1 MNTQKRL
8 NMNIGYYT
16 KTLRDDLRKGLLIT
30 LTLLFVCPGV
40 WGQGSEPVTW
50 TEVRTLEEL
59 QAALQTGGYIQ
70 FQSNISFNTE
80 ISVNHD
86 ATIDLNNYALIR
98 TKIGWADNAYY
109 SYTYGYIKIGTTS
122 PSEVSLSIV
131 DNSNAKQGKINGASD
146 DDIRYSTYNRAT
158 TLPLIENN
166 GHLTIENITITR
178 HLIDNAGYA
187 TIENKSGATLTFKSG
202 TITST
207 IRGIH
212 NHGTLNIEGGTI
224 SSCSNYGIYN
234 ETDATLNLKG
244 DPTITNNTNN
254 SGSNVYLASNTVIN
268 VNGTLSNTTPIG
280 ITMADLETYPEKIF
294 TTNLSGNGTIAN
306 FVSDKPSNIGVFDNS
321 SEAKLQTWWNWL
333 QVQMTINEANIEID
347 KNIQPYTSDAGG
359 LEVPSGKTVTLDLNG
374 TIDRKLTTATANG
387 YVIKNSGKLT
397 IKNNAGT
404 GVIKGGYAQDAGG
417 GIYNEGIL
425 ALQGGTIQN
434 NKANSGYGGGIYNS
448 GTGVL
453 TVTGGTI
460 SSNTALKGGGIYNA
474 GTLTFTDGTI
484 SNNNVT
490 SNTASFTSAIDGG
503 GIYNAGTMTISGGS
517 ITNNTVYTGKGAGIY
532 HDGTSFTLSGAPN
545 ISGNKKGTLN
555 SGSNT
560 NIYLTATRTITIDG
574 TLSYSTPISISM
586 ANRGVFTSGLNW
598 DGSTSAKFSSE
609 ESLVDVYSDA
619 GEAKLQTHWGHLQE
633 MMREGGPITLARNY
647 QPHSEDVGGLV
658 VPSGKTVILN
668 LNGRDINRNVGSTA
682 IPDGYVIKVENGGS
696 LTISGTGTI
705 RGGNNSGNGGCILNE
720 GTLELQSGNI
730 SSNSAVNGGGIY
742 NTGALTISGGNVQ
755 SNTASTGHG
764 GGIYHAGTSLTIS
777 NGNVQSN
784 TASAGNGGGIYNDEA
799 GLTVSDG
806 NISSNTA
813 NTGGGIYNNTGKS
826 MTINGGTIQNNITS
840 TDGYGGG
847 IYNYGTLTISGGS
860 ITGNGYSS
868 NTVYVAKGGG
878 IYNCGTLNISGGTI
892 QTNKATASG
901 GGIYQGG
908 TINMSGNP
916 TVTSNSVSNA
926 ANNVYLPSGVK
937 ININA
942 GLTTANVGITME
954 DTYGEFTS
962 GLTSHAG
969 DYQNFSADAS
979 TSVWRKETPST
990 QEAQLIS
997 YWAHVQEL
1005 IDLAGTTATTISLE
1019 NKTYEAQSTGT
1030 YTDTY
1035 LHIAST
1041 QNITLDLK
1049 GRTLNRNLSSLIPE
1063 GCVIFNE
1070 GTLTIKNTTGNGY
1083 IQGGNNDNTGN
1094 TKGGGICNTGTL
1106 TIESGVIR
1114 NNASVD
1120 GGGIYNTGIMTI
1132 SGGTITS
1139 NAATAH
1145 GGGIYH
1151 NNTTANSFNLQ
1162 GIPSIAN
1169 NTVNNAANNVYL
1181 ETDNIITI
1189 TGSLTNTSG
1198 TTTQKANIGI
1208 SYATSPYVFTSGL
1221 NGNGDASH
1229 FVADESTWGIGLK
1242 SDGEAIVG
1250 QTYNITRAATSTY
1263 VHIQGDYST
1272 SPIKAVPGEHIKVY
1286 VTVSGGLVP
1295 VSLTYSGG
1303 VTEPAPTYPKV
1314 GNGTTNTY
1322 TFTMPASDVTI
1333 TAVSRSGGYCGA
1345 GSTSADI
1352 EKMKYYINNGWLTFV
1367 TENDENCQMGTT
1379 RPWSNKSYTALSISN
1394 HVTNICAYAFSGSG
1408 LSTAVTIPA
1417 SVTTIGERA
1426 FYGSGIT
1433 SVDIPSTVTDIGTF
1447 AFGNCTHLTSI
1458 IVDGGNAYYSSS
1470 NDVLYKK
1477 EDSTPRQLICYPAGN
1492 TTPDTYQ
1499 LPSTITSIADGA
1511 FAYNTSLQTITVEA
1525 GNENFQAID
1534 GVLFMGATGAPTQ
1547 LVCYPAGNTA
1557 KTYTIP
1563 TTVTTISPYAFHSC
1577 STLTHIYLHHT
1588 ANVPAGGVSMFDNT
1602 TCNFMVASSLRATY
1616 LSAAYWSSYTQSR
1629 FYSMDVTGAT
1639 IELEPG
1645 EGGYYDYQGPHPN
1658 SNQPITPAVTVTYAG
1673 LTLTKDEDYTV
1684 AYTNNDAV
1692 GTATVTIT
1700 GAGIYDNTLTKSVN
1714 FTITRKVVFS
1724 PVSNQRYATYYPS
1737 ENLNSPNGTSEPHA
1751 YTITNVKWSN
1761 RTVQTSSE
1769 LSYLPENTPILF
1781 ECTAYTSYT
1790 TFHLTAYTGAT
1801 SSVTYDSEHFKGIE
1815 DTPKAL
1821 NELLTKN
1828 DASAIYMLNAN
1839 GFYRAASGTLP
1850 ARRCYIVRKSTDPAL
1865 PPSSAPSY
1873 LDVILGDVD
1882 QTTGI
1887 IKIDDLETNDAPS
1900 GNDIWYSLEG
1910 RRLQGK
1916 PTVKGIYIHNGRK
1929 VVVK

>member
-1 MNTQKRL
+1 MAQKRMIMHISYITEPL
-8 NMNIGYYT
+8 SAALR
-16 KTLRDDLRKGLLIT
+16 TLFAT
-30 LTLLFVCPGV
+30 LVLLFVCPGV
-40 WGQGSEPVTW
+40 WGQGTGTGTSEDPYLVS
-50 TEVRTLEEL
+50 TLAEL
-59 QAALQTGGYIQ
+59 QAALDAGGHIQ
-70 FQSNISFNTE
+70 FQSDIKFNAV
-80 ISVNHD
+80 ISVNKD
-86 ATIDLNNYALIR
+86 ATIDLNNHTLSR
-98 TKIGWADNAYY
+98 DHNGFDVWGSYY
-109 SYTYGYIKIGTTS
+109 YTTFYIKIGTETS
-122 PSEVSLSIV
+122 HDISLSIV
-131 DNSNAKQGKINGASD
+131 DNSQAKQGKIDGAYND
-146 DDIRYSTYNRAT
+146 KTNYSSSNHGT
-158 TLPLIENN
+158 TLPLIENY

-178 HLIDNAGYA
+178 HQIDNANYA
-187 TIENKSGATLTFKSG
+187 TIENKSEAILTFKSG

-207 IRGIH
+207 YHGIH

-224 SSCSNYGIYN
+224 SSCTGSYGIRN
-234 ETDATLNLKG
+234 ETGATLNLKG
-244 DPTITNNTNN
+244 DPTITNN

-268 VNGTLSNTTPIG
+268 VNGTLSNTTLIG
-280 ITMADLETYPEKIF
+280 ITMADLETTPEKTF
-294 TTNLSGNGTIAN
+294 TAHLSGNGTIAN
-306 FVSDKPSNIGVFDNS
+306 FVSDKPNNIGVFDDNG
-321 SEAKLQTWWNWL
+321 EAKLQTWWNWL
-333 QVQMTINEANIEID
+333 QVQMTINEANIKID
-347 KNIQPYTSDAGG
+347 KNIQPYTSDAGC
-359 LEVPSGKTVTLDLNG
+359 LEVPSSKKVTLDLNG
-374 TIDRKLTTATANG
+374 HTIDRKLTTATANG
-387 YVIKNSGKLT
+387 CVIKNSGDLT
-397 IKNNAGT
+397 IKNTAGT
-404 GVIKGGYAQDAGG
+404 GIIKGGYAQDAGG
-417 GIYNEGIL
+417 GIYNEGTL

-434 NKANSGYGGGIYNS
+434 NKANSGNGGGIYNTN
-448 GTGVL
+448 TGMLNVS
-453 TVTGGTI
+453 GGTI
-460 SSNTALKGGGIYNA
+460 TSNTALKGGGIYNA
-474 GTLTFTDGTI
+474 GTLTFSNGTI

-490 SNTASFTSAIDGG
+490 SNTESFTSAIDGG
-503 GIYNAGTMTISGGS
+503 GIYNAGTMTISGGA

-545 ISGNKKGTLN
+545 ISDNKKGTLN

-560 NIYLTATRTITIDG
+560 NIYLAATRTIIIG
-574 TLSYSTPISISM
+574 GALSYSTPISISM
-586 ANRGVFTSGLNW
+586 ESRGVFTSGLGW
-598 DGSTSAKFSSE
+598 DGSTPAKFSSE
-609 ESLVDVYSDA
+609 ESLVDVYSDG

-633 MMREGGPITLARNY
+633 MMSQNNTITLDRDY

-658 VPSGKTVILN
+658 VPSGKTVTLN
-668 LNGRDINRNVGSTA
+668 LNNRTINRYLSAA
-682 IPDGYVIKVENGGS
+682 ISDGYVIKVESGGS

-705 RGGNNSGNGGCILNE
+705 TGGKNSGNGGCILNE

-784 TASAGNGGGIYNDEA
+784 TASAGNGGGIYNDGA
-799 GLTVSDG
+799 GFTVSDG
-806 NISSNTA
+806 NISGNTA
-813 NTGGGIYNNTGKS
+813 NANGGGIYNNTGKS
-826 MTINGGTIQNNITS
+826 MTINGGAIQSNITS
-840 TDGYGGG
+840 AGGNGGG
-847 IYNYGTLTISGGS
+847 VYNYGTLDISSGS
-860 ITGNGYSS
+860 IAWNGYSS

-908 TINMSGNP
+908 TINMSGSPN
-916 TVTSNSVSNA
+916 VTYNTVSNA

-942 GLTTANVGITME
+942 DLTTANVGITME
-954 DTYGEFTS
+954 DIYGVFTS
-962 GLTSHAG
+962 GLASHAG

-1019 NKTYEAQSTGT
+1019 NKTYEAQSTVA

-1035 LHIAST
+1035 LHIASG

-1070 GTLTIKNTTGNGY
+1070 GTLTIKNTNGTGC

-1106 TIESGVIR
+1106 TIESGIIR

-1132 SGGTITS
+1132 SGGTIQNNT
-1139 NAATAH
+1139 ATVH

-1151 NNTTANSFNLQ
+1151 NNTTAGSFNVQ
-1162 GIPSIAN
+1162 GTPSITN
-1169 NTVNNAANNVYL
+1169 NTVSSAANNVYL

-1221 NGNGDASH
+1221 NNNGDASH
-1229 FVADESTWGIGLK
+1229 FFADENTWGIGLK
-1242 SDGEAIVG
+1242 SDGEAIIG

-1295 VSLTYSGG
+1295 VSLAYSGG

-1352 EKMKYYINNGWLTFV
+1352 EKMKYYNDNGTLTFI
-1367 TENDENCQMGTT
+1367 TEDDADRQMGTSILWT
-1379 RPWSNKSYTALSISN
+1379 GLNYTALSISN

-1417 SVTTIGERA
+1417 SVTTIGEKA

-1433 SVDIPSTVTDIGTF
+1433 SIQIPSTVTDIGTF
-1447 AFGNCTHLTSI
+1447 AFGNCTSLSSI
-1458 IVDGGNAYYSSS
+1458 NVDVGNANYSSS
-1470 NDVLYKK
+1470 NGVLYKK
-1477 EDSTPRQLICYPAGN
+1477 ESTPTQLICYPAGK
-1492 TTPDTYQ
+1492 TTPDTYE
-1499 LPSTITSIADGA
+1499 LPSSITSIADGA
-1511 FAYNTSLQTITVEA
+1511 FAYNTTLKTITVQT
-1525 GNENFQAID
+1525 GNGDFQAID
-1534 GVLFMGATGAPTQ
+1534 GVLFMGATGDPTQ

-1577 STLTHIYLHHT
+1577 STLTHVYLHHT
-1588 ANVPAGGVSMFDNT
+1588 ASVPTGGTSMFDNT
-1602 TCNFMVASSLRATY
+1602 TCKFMVASSLRATY
-1616 LSAAYWSSYTQSR
+1616 LSTAYWSSYTQSR
-1629 FYSMDVTGAT
+1629 FCSMDVTGAT
-1639 IELEPG
+1639 VTLTPDPT
-1645 EGGYYDYQGPHPN
+1645 GYYDYQGPRPN
-1658 SNQPITPAVTVTYAG
+1658 SGHPITPAVTVTYAG
-1673 LTLTKDEDYTV
+1673 LTLGKDVDYTV
-1684 AYTNNDAV
+1684 VYTNNDAV

-1714 FTITRKVVFS
+1714 FTITRKVVLTPIGNHF
-1724 PVSNQRYATYYPS
+1724 YATYYPS
-1737 ENLNSPNGTSEPHA
+1737 ENLNSPNGTSEPDA
-1751 YTITNVKWSN
+1751 YTITSVDWSN
-1761 RTVQTSSE
+1761 RIVNASSK
-1769 LSYLPENTPILF
+1769 LSYLPANTPILF
-1781 ECTAYTSYT
+1781 HCTNPNSYN

-1821 NELLTKN
+1821 NELLTG
-1828 DASAIYMLNAN
+1828 ASAIYMLNAN

-1850 ARRCYIVRKSTDPAL
+1850 ARRCYIVRKLTDPAL

-1887 IKIDDLETNDAPS
+1887 IKIDDLETNNAPS

-1910 RRLQGK
+1910 HRLQGK

>member
-8 NMNIGYYT
+8 NMNIGNYT
-16 KTLRDDLRKGLLIT
+16 KTLCDDLRKSLLIT

-50 TEVRTLEEL
+50 TEVRTLAEL
-59 QAALQTGGYIQ
+59 QAALDAGGHIQ
-70 FQSNISFNTE
+70 FQSDIKFNAV
-80 ISVNHD
+80 ISVNKD
-86 ATIDLNNYALIR
+86 ATIDLNNHTLSR
-98 TKIGWADNAYY
+98 DHNGFEMWGYY
-109 SYTYGYIKIGTTS
+109 YYTTFYIKIGTETS
-122 PSEVSLSIV
+122 HDISLSIV
-131 DNSNAKQGKINGASD
+131 DNSQAKQGKIDGAYND
-146 DDIRYSTYNRAT
+146 KTYYSSSNHDT
-158 TLPLIENN
+158 TLPLIENY

-178 HLIDNAGYA
+178 HQIDNANYA

-224 SSCSNYGIYN
+224 SSCSNYGVYN
-234 ETDATLNLKG
+234 ETSATLNLKG
-244 DPTITNNTNN
+244 NPTITSNT
-254 SGSNVYLASNTVIN
+254 GSNVYLASNTVIN

-280 ITMADLETYPEKIF
+280 ITMADLETTPEKTF

-306 FVSDKPSNIGVFDNS
+306 FVSDKPSNIGVFDDGGN
-321 SEAKLQTWWNWL
+321 AKLQTWWKWL
-333 QVQMTINEANIEID
+333 QVQMTINEANIEIGRD
-347 KNIQPYTSDAGG
+347 IQPYTSDAGC
-359 LEVPSGKTVTLDLNG
+359 LEVPSGKTVKLDLKG
-374 TIDRKLTTATANG
+374 YTIDRKLTTATANG

-397 IKNNAGT
+397 IKNTAGT
-404 GVIKGGYAQDAGG
+404 GIIKGGNAQNAGG
-417 GIYNEGIL
+417 GIYNGGTL

-434 NKANSGYGGGIYNS
+434 NKANSGYGGGIYNI
-448 GTGVL
+448 GTL
-453 TVTGGTI
+453 NISGGTI

-560 NIYLTATRTITIDG
+560 NIYLAGTRTITIDG

-586 ANRGVFTSGLNW
+586 ANRGVFTSGLGW
-598 DGSTSAKFSSE
+598 DGSTPAKFSSE
-609 ESLVDVYSDA
+609 ESLVDVYSA
-619 GEAKLQTHWGHLQE
+619 GGEAKLQTHWGHLQE
-633 MMREGGPITLARNY
+633 LMSQDNPITLDRNY

-682 IPDGYVIKVENGGS
+682 IPDGYVIKVESGGS

-742 NTGALTISGGNVQ
+742 NTSALTISGGNVQ

-764 GGIYHAGTSLTIS
+764 GGIYNTGALTIS
-777 NGNVQSN
+777 GGNVQSN
-784 TASAGNGGGIYNDEA
+784 TASAGNGGGIYNDGA
-799 GLTVSDG
+799 DLTVSGG

-908 TINMSGNP
+908 TINMSGSPN
-916 TVTSNSVSNA
+916 VTNNTVSNA

-954 DTYGEFTS
+954 DTYGVFTS

-969 DYQNFSADAS
+969 DYQDFSADAS
-979 TSVWRKETPST
+979 GYVWLKQTT
-990 QEAQLIS
+990 TGIEAQLIS

-1005 IDLAGTTATTISLE
+1005 IDQAGTTETTISLE
-1019 NKTYEAQSTGT
+1019 NKTYEAQSTVA

-1035 LHIAST
+1035 LHIASG

-1132 SGGTITS
+1132 SGGTIQNNT
-1139 NAATAH
+1139 ATAH

-1151 NNTTANSFNLQ
+1151 NNTTAGSFNVQ
-1162 GIPSIAN
+1162 GTPSITN
-1169 NTVNNAANNVYL
+1169 NIVSSAANNVYL
-1181 ETDNIITI
+1181 ETSNIITI

-1221 NGNGDASH
+1221 NTKGDASH

-1295 VSLTYSGG
+1295 VSLAYSGG

-1322 TFTMPASDVTI
+1322 TFTMPESNVTI

-1352 EKMKYYINNGWLTFV
+1352 EKMKYYNDNGTLTFI
-1367 TENDENCQMGTT
+1367 TENNDDCEMGTSI
-1379 RPWSNKSYTALSISN
+1379 PWTGLNYTALSISN

-1433 SVDIPSTVTDIGTF
+1433 SIQIPSTVTDIGTF

-1458 IVDGGNAYYSSS
+1458 NVDGGNANYSSS
-1470 NDVLYKK
+1470 NGVLYNKVT
-1477 EDSTPRQLICYPAGN
+1477 STPTQLICYPAGK
-1492 TTPDTYQ
+1492 TTPDTYE
-1499 LPSTITSIADGA
+1499 LPSSITSVAYGA
-1511 FAYNTSLQTITVEA
+1511 FAYNTSLKTITVET
-1525 GNENFQAID
+1525 GNNNFQAID
-1534 GVLFMGATGAPTQ
+1534 GVLFMGSTGDPTQ

-1557 KTYTIP
+1557 TTYTIP

-1577 STLTHIYLHHT
+1577 SYLTHVYLHHT
-1588 ANVPAGGVSMFDNT
+1588 ADVPAGGDSMFDGTN
-1602 TCNFMVASSLRATY
+1602 CNFMVASSLRAKY
-1616 LSAAYWSSYTQSR
+1616 LSANHWEYYSANR

-1639 IELEPG
+1639 ITLASG
-1645 EGGYYDYQGPHPN
+1645 DGGYYDYQGPTPN
-1658 SNQPITPAVTVTYAG
+1658 SGHPITPEVTVTYAG
-1673 LTLTKDEDYTV
+1673 LTLTKDVDYTV

-1700 GAGIYDNTLTKSVN
+1700 GAGIYDNTTKSHD
-1714 FTITRKVVFS
+1714 FTITRKVVLT

-1751 YTITNVKWSN
+1751 YTITNVNWSN

-1769 LSYLPENTPILF
+1769 LSYLPKNTPILF

-1790 TFHLTAYTGAT
+1790 TFHLTAYTGET

-1815 DTPKAL
+1815 DMPKAL
-1821 NELLTKN
+1821 NELLTEN
-1828 DASAIYMLNAN
+1828 SASSIYILNAN

-1887 IKIDDLETNDAPS
+1887 IKIDDLETNNAPS

-1910 RRLQGK
+1910 HRLQGK

>member
-1 MNTQKRL
+1 MHVG
-8 NMNIGYYT
+8 IYT
-16 KTLRDDLRKGLLIT
+16 KTLCDDLRKGLLIT

-40 WGQGSEPVTW
+40 WGQVTLTGLGTSESPYQVS
-50 TEVRTLEEL
+50 TLAEL
-59 QAALQTGGYIQ
+59 QAALEAGGHIQ
-70 FQSNISFNTE
+70 FQSDMTFNAV
-80 ISVNHD
+80 ISVNKD
-86 ATIDLNNYALIR
+86 ATIDLNNHTLSRYHCGAVSGSS
-98 TKIGWADNAYY
+98 TEYY
-109 SYTYGYIKIGTTS
+109 TEYYIQIGTIS
-122 PSEVSLSIV
+122 SSEVSVSIV
-131 DNSNAKQGKINGASD
+131 DNSQAKQGKINGAYND
-146 DDIRYSTYNRAT
+146 KIYYSSADFKT
-158 TLPLIENN
+158 TLPLIENY
-166 GHLTIENITITR
+166 GHLTIEDITITR
-178 HLIDNAGYA
+178 HHINNANYA
-187 TIENKSGATLTFKSG
+187 TIENRSGATLTFKSG

-207 IRGIH
+207 YHGIH

-224 SSCSNYGIYN
+224 SSCGGYYGIRN
-234 ETDATLNLKG
+234 ETGATLYLKG
-244 DPTITNNTNN
+244 NPTITNN

-268 VNGTLSNTTPIG
+268 INGTLSNTTPIG

-294 TTNLSGNGTIAN
+294 TTNLSENGAIAN
-306 FVSDKPSNIGVFDNS
+306 FVSDKPGSIGVFDDS
-321 SEAKLQTWWNWL
+321 GKAKLQTWWNWL
-333 QVQMTINEANIEID
+333 QVQMTINEANIEIGR
-347 KNIQPYTSDAGG
+347 NIQPYTSDAGC

-374 TIDRKLTTATANG
+374 HTIDRKLTTATANG
-387 YVIKNSGKLT
+387 YVVKNSGNLT
-397 IKNNAGT
+397 IKNTAGT
-404 GVIKGGYAQDAGG
+404 GIIKGGNAQDAGG
-417 GIYNEGIL
+417 GIYNEGTL

-434 NKANSGYGGGIYNS
+434 NKANSGNGGGIYNT

-453 TVTGGTI
+453 TISSGTI
-460 SSNTALKGGGIYNA
+460 TSNTALKGGGIYNA
-474 GTLTFTDGTI
+474 GTLTFSNGTI

-490 SNTASFTSAIDGG
+490 SNVESFTSAIDGG
-503 GIYNAGTMTISGGS
+503 GIYNAGTMTISGGA

-532 HDGTSFTLSGAPN
+532 NAGTSFTLSGAPN
-545 ISGNKKGTLN
+545 ISGNQKGTLN

-560 NIYLTATRTITIDG
+560 NIYLAATRTITIDG

-586 ANRGVFTSGLNW
+586 ESRGVFTSGLGW

-609 ESLVDVYSDA
+609 ENLVDVYSN
-619 GEAKLQTHWGHLQE
+619 GTEAKLQTHWGHLQE
-633 MMREGGPITLARNY
+633 LMSQNNTITLDRNY
-647 QPHSEDVGGLV
+647 QPHSDDVGGLV
-658 VPSGKTVILN
+658 VPDGKTVTLN
-668 LNGRDINRNVGSTA
+668 LNNRTINRNVSSA
-682 IPDGYVIKVENGGS
+682 ISDGYVIKVESGGN
-696 LTISGTGTI
+696 LTIKNTSGTGTI
-705 RGGNNSGNGGCILNE
+705 TGGKNSGNGGCILNE

-784 TASAGNGGGIYNDEA
+784 TASAGNGGGIYNDGA
-799 GLTVSDG
+799 DLTVSGG

-892 QTNKATASG
+892 QTNRATASG

-916 TVTSNSVSNA
+916 TVTNNTVSNA

-954 DTYGEFTS
+954 DIYGVFTS

-969 DYQNFSADAS
+969 NYEDFSADAS
-979 TSVWRKETPST
+979 GYVWLKQTT
-990 QEAQLIS
+990 TGIEAQLIS

-1005 IDLAGTTATTISLE
+1005 IDHAGTTATTISLE
-1019 NKTYEAQSTGT
+1019 NKTYEAQSTVA

-1035 LHIAST
+1035 LHIASG

-1070 GTLTIKNTTGNGY
+1070 GTLTIKNTTGTGY
-1083 IQGGNNDNTGN
+1083 IQGGNNDNTGT

-1132 SGGTITS
+1132 SGGTIQNNT
-1139 NAATAH
+1139 ATVH

-1151 NNTTANSFNLQ
+1151 NNTTAGSFNVQ
-1162 GIPSIAN
+1162 GTPSITN
-1169 NTVNNAANNVYL
+1169 NIVSSAANNVYL
-1181 ETDNIITI
+1181 ETSNIITI

-1221 NGNGDASH
+1221 NTKGDASH

-1295 VSLTYSGG
+1295 VSLAYSGG

-1322 TFTMPASDVTI
+1322 TFTMPESNVTI

-1352 EKMKYYINNGWLTFV
+1352 EKMKYYNDNGTLTFI
-1367 TENDENCQMGTT
+1367 TENNDDCEMGTSI
-1379 RPWSNKSYTALSISN
+1379 PWTGLNYTALSISN

-1433 SVDIPSTVTDIGTF
+1433 SIQIPSTVTDIGTF

-1458 IVDGGNAYYSSS
+1458 NVDGGNANYSSS
-1470 NDVLYKK
+1470 NGVLYNKVT
-1477 EDSTPRQLICYPAGN
+1477 STPTQLICYPAGK
-1492 TTPDTYQ
+1492 TTPDTYE
-1499 LPSTITSIADGA
+1499 LPSSITSVANGA
-1511 FAYNTSLQTITVEA
+1511 FAYNTYLQTITVEA

-1534 GVLFMGATGAPTQ
+1534 GVLFMGSTGDPTQ

-1577 STLTHIYLHHT
+1577 STLTHVYLHHT
-1588 ANVPAGGVSMFDNT
+1588 ASVPAGGDSMFDNT
-1602 TCNFMVASSLRATY
+1602 TCKFMVASSLRATY
-1616 LSAAYWSSYTQSR
+1616 LLANHWEYYSANR

-1639 IELEPG
+1639 VTLTPDPA
-1645 EGGYYDYQGPHPN
+1645 GYYDYQGPTPN
-1658 SNQPITPAVTVTYAG
+1658 SGHPITPAVTVTYAG
-1673 LTLTKDEDYTV
+1673 LTLEKDVDYTV
-1684 AYTNNDAV
+1684 AYSNNDAV

-1700 GAGIYDNTLTKSVN
+1700 GKGIYDNTLTKSVN
-1714 FTITRKVVFS
+1714 FTITRKVLFS

-1737 ENLNSPNGTSEPHA
+1737 ENLNSPNGASEPHA
-1751 YTITNVKWSN
+1751 YTITNVNWSN
-1761 RTVQTSSE
+1761 RTVQTSSK
-1769 LSYLPENTPILF
+1769 LSYLPKNTPILF

-1790 TFHLTAYTGAT
+1790 TFHLTAYTGET

-1821 NELLTKN
+1821 NELLTEN
-1828 DASAIYMLNAN
+1828 GASAIYMLNAN

-1873 LDVILGDVD
+1873 LDIVIGDD
-1882 QTTGI
+1882 NQTTGI
-1887 IKIDDLETNDAPS
+1887 IKIDDIETNDAPS
-1900 GNDIWYSLEG
+1900 GNDIWYSLDG
-1910 RRLQGK
+1910 HRLQGK

>member
-8 NMNIGYYT
+8 NMNIGNYT
-16 KTLRDDLRKGLLIT
+16 KTLCDDLRKSLLIT

-50 TEVRTLEEL
+50 TEVRTLAEL
-59 QAALQTGGYIQ
+59 QAALDAGGHIQ
-70 FQSNISFNTE
+70 FQSDIKFNAV
-80 ISVNHD
+80 ISVNKD
-86 ATIDLNNYALIR
+86 ATIDLNNHTLSR
-98 TKIGWADNAYY
+98 DHNGFEMWGYY
-109 SYTYGYIKIGTTS
+109 YYTTFYIKIGTETS
-122 PSEVSLSIV
+122 HDISLSIV
-131 DNSNAKQGKINGASD
+131 DNSQAKQGKIDGAYND
-146 DDIRYSTYNRAT
+146 KTYYSSSNHDT
-158 TLPLIENN
+158 TLPLIENY

-178 HLIDNAGYA
+178 HQIDNANYA

-224 SSCSNYGIYN
+224 SSCSNYGVYN
-234 ETDATLNLKG
+234 ETSATLNLKG
-244 DPTITNNTNN
+244 NPTITSNT
-254 SGSNVYLASNTVIN
+254 GSNVYLASNTVIN

-280 ITMADLETYPEKIF
+280 ITMADLETTPEKTF

-306 FVSDKPSNIGVFDNS
+306 FVSDKPSNIGVFDDGGN
-321 SEAKLQTWWNWL
+321 AKLQTWWKWL
-333 QVQMTINEANIEID
+333 QVQMTINEANIEIGRD
-347 KNIQPYTSDAGG
+347 IQPYTSDAGC
-359 LEVPSGKTVTLDLNG
+359 LEVPSGKTVKLDLKG
-374 TIDRKLTTATANG
+374 YTIDRKLTTATANG

-397 IKNNAGT
+397 IKNTAGT
-404 GVIKGGYAQDAGG
+404 GIIKGGNAQNAGG
-417 GIYNEGIL
+417 GIYNGGTL

-434 NKANSGYGGGIYNS
+434 NKANSGYGGGIYNI
-448 GTGVL
+448 GTL
-453 TVTGGTI
+453 NISGGTI

-560 NIYLTATRTITIDG
+560 NIYLAGTRTITIDG

-586 ANRGVFTSGLNW
+586 ANRGVFTSGLGW
-598 DGSTSAKFSSE
+598 DGSTPAKFSSE
-609 ESLVDVYSDA
+609 ESLVDVYSA
-619 GEAKLQTHWGHLQE
+619 GGEAKLQTHWGHLQE
-633 MMREGGPITLARNY
+633 LMSQDNPITLDRNY

-682 IPDGYVIKVENGGS
+682 IPDGYVIKVESGGS

-742 NTGALTISGGNVQ
+742 NTSALTISG
-755 SNTASTGHG
+755 
-764 GGIYHAGTSLTIS
+764 
-777 NGNVQSN
+777 GNVQSN
-784 TASAGNGGGIYNDEA
+784 TASAGNGGGIYNDGA
-799 GLTVSDG
+799 DLTVSGG

-908 TINMSGNP
+908 TINMSGSPN
-916 TVTSNSVSNA
+916 VTNNTVSNA

-954 DTYGEFTS
+954 DTYGVFTS

-969 DYQNFSADAS
+969 DYQDFSADAS
-979 TSVWRKETPST
+979 GYVWLKQTT
-990 QEAQLIS
+990 TGIEAQLIS

-1005 IDLAGTTATTISLE
+1005 IDQAGTTETTISLE
-1019 NKTYEAQSTGT
+1019 NKTYEAQSTVA

-1035 LHIAST
+1035 LHIASG

-1132 SGGTITS
+1132 SGGTIQNNT
-1139 NAATAH
+1139 ATAH

-1151 NNTTANSFNLQ
+1151 NNTTAGSFNVQ
-1162 GIPSIAN
+1162 GTPSITN
-1169 NTVNNAANNVYL
+1169 NIVSSAANNVYL
-1181 ETDNIITI
+1181 ETSNIITI

-1221 NGNGDASH
+1221 NTKGDASH

-1295 VSLTYSGG
+1295 VSLAYSGG

-1322 TFTMPASDVTI
+1322 TFTMPESNVTI

-1352 EKMKYYINNGWLTFV
+1352 EKMKYYNDNGTLTFI
-1367 TENDENCQMGTT
+1367 TENNDDCEMGTSI
-1379 RPWSNKSYTALSISN
+1379 PWTGLNYTALSISN

-1433 SVDIPSTVTDIGTF
+1433 SIQIPSTVTDIGTF

-1458 IVDGGNAYYSSS
+1458 NVDGGNANYSSS
-1470 NDVLYKK
+1470 NGVLYNKVT
-1477 EDSTPRQLICYPAGN
+1477 STPTQLICYPAGK
-1492 TTPDTYQ
+1492 TTPDTYE
-1499 LPSTITSIADGA
+1499 LPSSITSVAYGA
-1511 FAYNTSLQTITVEA
+1511 FAYNTSLKTITVET
-1525 GNENFQAID
+1525 GNNNFQAID
-1534 GVLFMGATGAPTQ
+1534 GVLFMGSTGDPTQ

-1557 KTYTIP
+1557 TTYTIP

-1577 STLTHIYLHHT
+1577 SYLTHVYLHHT
-1588 ANVPAGGVSMFDNT
+1588 ADVPAGGDSMFDGTN
-1602 TCNFMVASSLRATY
+1602 CNFMVASSLRAKY
-1616 LSAAYWSSYTQSR
+1616 LSANHWEYYSANR

-1639 IELEPG
+1639 ITLASG
-1645 EGGYYDYQGPHPN
+1645 DGGYYDYQGPTPN
-1658 SNQPITPAVTVTYAG
+1658 SGHPITPEVTVTYAG
-1673 LTLTKDEDYTV
+1673 LTLTKDVDYTV

-1700 GAGIYDNTLTKSVN
+1700 GAGIYDNTTKSHD
-1714 FTITRKVVFS
+1714 FTITRKVVLT

-1751 YTITNVKWSN
+1751 YTITNVNWSN

-1769 LSYLPENTPILF
+1769 LSYLPKNTPILF

-1790 TFHLTAYTGAT
+1790 TFHLTAYTGET

-1815 DTPKAL
+1815 DMPKAL
-1821 NELLTKN
+1821 NELLTEN
-1828 DASAIYMLNAN
+1828 SASSIYILNAN

-1887 IKIDDLETNDAPS
+1887 IKIDDLETNNAPS

-1910 RRLQGK
+1910 HRLQGK

>member
-1 MNTQKRL
+1 MHVG
-8 NMNIGYYT
+8 IYT
-16 KTLRDDLRKGLLIT
+16 KTLCDDLRKGLLIT
-30 LTLLFVCPGV
+30 FTLLFVCPGV
-40 WGQGSEPVTW
+40 WGQVTLTGLGTSESPYQVS
-50 TEVRTLEEL
+50 TLAEL
-59 QAALQTGGYIQ
+59 QAALEAGGHIQ
-70 FQSNISFNTE
+70 FQHDISFSAV
-80 ISVNHD
+80 ISVNKD
-86 ATIDLNNYALIR
+86 ATIDLNNHTLSRYHNGFEIW
-98 TKIGWADNAYY
+98 GYY
-109 SYTYGYIKIGTTS
+109 YYTTFYIKIGTETS
-122 PSEVSLSIV
+122 HDISLSIV
-131 DNSNAKQGKINGASD
+131 DNSQAKQGKIDGAYND
-146 DDIRYSTYNRAT
+146 KTYYSSSNHDT
-158 TLPLIENN
+158 TLPLIENY
-166 GHLTIENITITR
+166 GHLTIKDITITR
-178 HLIDNAGYA
+178 HQINDENYA
-187 TIENKSGATLTFKSG
+187 TIENRSGATLTFKSG

-207 IRGIH
+207 YHGIH

-224 SSCSNYGIYN
+224 SSCTGSYGIRN
-234 ETDATLNLKG
+234 ETGATLNLKG
-244 DPTITNNTNN
+244 DPTITNN

-268 VNGTLSNTTPIG
+268 VNGTLSNTTLIG
-280 ITMADLETYPEKIF
+280 ITMADLETTPEKIF
-294 TTNLSGNGTIAN
+294 TTNLSGNGAIAN
-306 FVSDKPSNIGVFDNS
+306 FVSDKPSNIGVFDDGGN
-321 SEAKLQTWWNWL
+321 AKLQTWWKWL
-333 QVQMTINEANIEID
+333 QVQMAIDAANIEID
-347 KNIQPYTSDAGG
+347 KTIQPYKSDAGC
-359 LEVPSGKTVTLDLNG
+359 LEVPSGKTVILDLNG
-374 TIDRKLTTATANG
+374 HTIDRKLTTATANG
-387 YVIKNSGKLT
+387 YVIKNSGTLT
-397 IKNNAGT
+397 IKNTAGT
-404 GVIKGGYAQDAGG
+404 GIIKGGYAQDAGG
-417 GIYNEGIL
+417 GIYNEGTL

-448 GTGVL
+448 GTGEL
-453 TVTGGTI
+453 NITGGTI
-460 SSNTALKGGGIYNA
+460 TSNTALKGGGIYNA
-474 GTLTFTDGTI
+474 GTLTFSNGTI

-490 SNTASFTSAIDGG
+490 SNTESFISAIDGG

-560 NIYLTATRTITIDG
+560 NIYLAATRIITIG

-586 ANRGVFTSGLNW
+586 ESRGVFTSGLGW
-598 DGSTSAKFSSE
+598 DGSTPAKFSTE
-609 ESLVDVYSDA
+609 ESLVDVYSN
-619 GEAKLQTHWGHLQE
+619 GTEAKLQTHWGHLQE
-633 MMREGGPITLARNY
+633 LMSQDNAITLERDY
-647 QPHSEDVGGLV
+647 RPHSEDVGGLV
-658 VPSGKTVILN
+658 VPDGKTVTLN
-668 LNGRDINRNVGSTA
+668 LNNRTINRNVGNTA
-682 IPDGYVIKVENGGS
+682 TPNGYVIKVESGGK
-696 LTISGTGTI
+696 LTISGSGTVT
-705 RGGNNSGNGGCILNE
+705 GGNNSGNGGCILNE

-777 NGNVQSN
+777 NGNIQNN
-784 TASAGNGGGIYNDEA
+784 TSTSGNGGGIYND
-799 GLTVSDG
+799 GTDLTVSG
-806 NISSNTA
+806 GTILSNAGAA
-813 NTGGGIYNNTGKS
+813 NGGGIYNNTGKS
-826 MTINGGTIQNNITS
+826 MAISGGTIQNNTS
-840 TDGYGGG
+840 AGGNGGG
-847 IYNYGTLTISGGS
+847 VYNYGTLTISGGS

-892 QTNKATASG
+892 QTNRATASG

-908 TINMSGNP
+908 TINMSGSP
-916 TVTSNSVSNA
+916 TVTNNTVSNA

-942 GLTTANVGITME
+942 DLTTANVGITME
-954 DTYGEFTS
+954 NIYGVFTS
-962 GLTSHAG
+962 GLTSYEG
-969 DYQNFSADAS
+969 NYTNFSADAS
-979 TSVWRKETPST
+979 GYVWLKQTT
-990 QEAQLIS
+990 TGTEAQLIS

-1005 IDLAGTTATTISLE
+1005 IDHAGTTATTISLE
-1019 NKTYEAQSTGT
+1019 NKTYEAQSTVA

-1035 LHIAST
+1035 LHIASG

-1070 GTLTIKNTTGNGY
+1070 GTLTIKNTTGTGY
-1083 IQGGNNDNTGN
+1083 IQGGNNDNIGT

-1106 TIESGVIR
+1106 TIESGIIR

-1132 SGGTITS
+1132 SGGTIQNNT
-1139 NAATAH
+1139 ATAH

-1151 NNTTANSFNLQ
+1151 NNTTAGSFNVQ
-1162 GIPSIAN
+1162 GTPSITN
-1169 NTVNNAANNVYL
+1169 NTVSNAANNVYL
-1181 ETDNIITI
+1181 ETSNIITI

-1221 NGNGDASH
+1221 NGKGDASH

-1272 SPIKAVPGEHIKVY
+1272 SPIKAVPGEHVKVY

-1352 EKMKYYINNGWLTFV
+1352 EKMKYYNDNGTLTFI
-1367 TENDENCQMGTT
+1367 TEDDADWQMGTSILWT
-1379 RPWSNKSYTALSISN
+1379 GLNYTALSISN

-1408 LSTAVTIPA
+1408 LSTAVTIPT

-1426 FYGSGIT
+1426 FYGCGIT
-1433 SVDIPSTVTDIGTF
+1433 SVEIPSSVTDIGTF

-1458 IVDGGNAYYSSS
+1458 NVDGGNANYSSS
-1470 NDVLYKK
+1470 NGVLYNKVT
-1477 EDSTPRQLICYPAGN
+1477 STPTQLICYPAGK
-1492 TTPDTYQ
+1492 TTPDTYE
-1499 LPSTITSIADGA
+1499 LPSSITSVANGA
-1511 FAYNTSLQTITVEA
+1511 FAYNTYLQTITVEA

-1534 GVLFMGATGAPTQ
+1534 GVLFMGSTGDPTQ

-1557 KTYTIP
+1557 TTYTIP
-1563 TTVTTISPYAFHSC
+1563 TTVTNISPYAFHRC
-1577 STLTHIYLHHT
+1577 STLTHVYLHHT
-1588 ANVPAGGVSMFDNT
+1588 ASVPTGGTSMFDGTN
-1602 TCNFMVASSLRATY
+1602 CKFMVSSNLRATY
-1616 LSAAYWSSYTQSR
+1616 LSTAYWSSYTQSR
-1629 FYSMDVTGAT
+1629 FCSMDVTGAT
-1639 IELEPG
+1639 VTLTPDPT
-1645 EGGYYDYQGPHPN
+1645 GYYDYQGPRPN
-1658 SNQPITPAVTVTYAG
+1658 SGHPITPAVTVTYAG
-1673 LTLTKDEDYTV
+1673 LTLTKDVDYTV
-1684 AYTNNDAV
+1684 AYSNNDAV

-1700 GAGIYDNTLTKSVN
+1700 GKGIYDNTRTKSVN
-1714 FTITRKVVFS
+1714 FTITRKVLFS

-1751 YTITNVKWSN
+1751 YTITNVNWSN
-1761 RTVQTSSE
+1761 RTVQTSSK

-1790 TFHLTAYTGAT
+1790 TFHLTAYTGET

-1815 DTPKAL
+1815 DMPKAL
-1821 NELLTKN
+1821 NELLTEN
-1828 DASAIYMLNAN
+1828 GASAIYMLNAN

-1873 LDVILGDVD
+1873 LNIILGDVD

>member
-1 MNTQKRL
+1 MILTGLGTSESPYKVS
-8 NMNIGYYT
+8 
-16 KTLRDDLRKGLLIT
+16 TLA
-30 LTLLFVCPGV
+30 
-40 WGQGSEPVTW
+40 
-50 TEVRTLEEL
+50 EL
-59 QAALQTGGYIQ
+59 QAALDAGGHIQ
-70 FQSNISFNTE
+70 FQSNMTFNAV
-80 ISVNHD
+80 ISVNKD
-86 ATIDLNNYALIR
+86 ATIDLNNHTLSRYHHGDVSGNYSGHI
-98 TKIGWADNAYY
+98 YY
-109 SYTYGYIKIGTTS
+109 TSGFIKIGTEAS
-122 PSEVSLSIV
+122 HDISLSIV
-131 DNSNAKQGKINGASD
+131 DNSNTKQGKIDGAYNDNTS
-146 DDIRYSTYNRAT
+146 YSTYDRAT
-158 TLPLIENN
+158 TLPLIENY

-178 HLIDNAGYA
+178 HQIDNANYA

-224 SSCSNYGIYN
+224 SSCTGSYGIRN
-234 ETDATLNLKG
+234 ETGATLYLKG
-244 DPTITNNTNN
+244 NPTITNN

-268 VNGTLSNTTPIG
+268 INGTLSNTTPIG
-280 ITMADLETYPEKIF
+280 ITMADLETTPEKTF
-294 TTNLSGNGTIAN
+294 TAHLSENGAIAN

-321 SEAKLQTWWNWL
+321 GEAKLQTWWNWL
-333 QVQMTINEANIEID
+333 QVQMTIDAANIEID

-359 LEVPSGKTVTLDLNG
+359 LEVPSGKTVILDLNG

-397 IKNNAGT
+397 IKNTAGT
-404 GVIKGGYAQDAGG
+404 GVIKGGNTQDAGG

-425 ALQGGTIQN
+425 ALQGGTIQD
-434 NKANSGYGGGIYNS
+434 NKANLGYGGGIYNS
-448 GTGVL
+448 GTGEL
-453 TVTGGTI
+453 NITGGTI
-460 SSNTALKGGGIYNA
+460 TKNTALNGGGIYNA
-474 GTLTFTDGTI
+474 GTLTFSNGTI

-490 SNTASFTSAIDGG
+490 SNVESFTSAIDGG
-503 GIYNAGTMTISGGS
+503 GIYNAGTMTISGGA

-545 ISGNKKGTLN
+545 ISGNKKGILS

-560 NIYLTATRTITIDG
+560 NIYLAATRIITIG

-586 ANRGVFTSGLNW
+586 ANRGVFTSGLGW
-598 DGSTSAKFSSE
+598 DGSTPAKFSSE
-609 ESLVDVYSDA
+609 ESLVDVYSDG

-633 MMREGGPITLARNY
+633 MMSQNNDITLDRNY

-658 VPSGKTVILN
+658 VPTGKTVTLN
-668 LNGRDINRNVGSTA
+668 LNNRTINRNVGNTA
-682 IPDGYVIKVENGGS
+682 ISNGYVIKVESGGR

-720 GTLELQSGNI
+720 GTLELQSGTI
-730 SSNSAVNGGGIY
+730 TYNSAVNGGGIY
-742 NTGALTISGGNVQ
+742 NLGELTISGGNITY
-755 SNTASTGHG
+755 NTVSTGHG

-784 TASAGNGGGIYNDEA
+784 TASAGNGGGIYNDGA

-806 NISSNTA
+806 NISGNTA
-813 NTGGGIYNNTGKS
+813 NANGGGIYNNTGKS
-826 MTINGGTIQNNITS
+826 MTINGGAIQSNITS
-840 TDGYGGG
+840 AGGNGGG
-847 IYNYGTLTISGGS
+847 VYNYGTLTISGGS

-901 GGIYQGG
+901 GGIYQGE
-908 TINMSGNP
+908 TINMSGSP
-916 TVTSNSVSNA
+916 TVTNNTVSNA
-926 ANNVYLPSGVK
+926 ANNVYLPSGK
-937 ININA
+937 IININTD
-942 GLTTANVGITME
+942 LTTANVGITME
-954 DTYGEFTS
+954 DIYGVFTS

-969 DYQNFSADAS
+969 NYEDFSADAS
-979 TSVWRKETPST
+979 GYVWLKQTT
-990 QEAQLIS
+990 TGTEAQLIS

-1005 IDLAGTTATTISLE
+1005 IDQAGTTETTISLE
-1019 NKTYEAQSTGT
+1019 NKTYEAQSTVA

-1035 LHIAST
+1035 LHIASG

-1049 GRTLNRNLSSLIPE
+1049 GRTLNRNLSSLISE

-1070 GTLTIKNTTGNGY
+1070 GTLTIKNTTGTGC
-1083 IQGGNNDNTGN
+1083 IQGGNNDNTGT

-1106 TIESGVIR
+1106 TIESGIIR

-1132 SGGTITS
+1132 SGGTIQNNT
-1139 NAATAH
+1139 ATVH

-1151 NNTTANSFNLQ
+1151 NNTTAGSFNVQ
-1162 GIPSIAN
+1162 GTPSITN
-1169 NTVNNAANNVYL
+1169 NTVSSAANNVYL

-1221 NGNGDASH
+1221 NTKGDASH

-1295 VSLTYSGG
+1295 VSLAYSGG

-1352 EKMKYYINNGWLTFV
+1352 EKMKYYNDNGTLTFI
-1367 TENDENCQMGTT
+1367 TENNDDCEMGTSI
-1379 RPWSNKSYTALSISN
+1379 PWTGLNYTALSISN

-1417 SVTTIGERA
+1417 SVTTIGEKA

-1433 SVDIPSTVTDIGTF
+1433 SIQIPSTVTYIGTF
-1447 AFGNCTHLTSI
+1447 AFGNCTSLSSI
-1458 IVDGGNAYYSSS
+1458 NVDVGNANYSSP
-1470 NDVLYKK
+1470 NGVLYNK
-1477 EDSTPRQLICYPAGN
+1477 DATTLICYPAGK
-1492 TTPDTYQ
+1492 TTPDTYE

-1511 FAYNTSLQTITVEA
+1511 FAYNTTLKTITVQT
-1525 GNENFQAID
+1525 GNGDFQAID
-1534 GVLFMGATGAPTQ
+1534 GVLFMGSTGDPTQ

-1557 KTYTIP
+1557 TTYTIP
-1563 TTVTTISPYAFHSC
+1563 TTVTNISPYAFHRC
-1577 STLTHIYLHHT
+1577 STLTHVYLHHT
-1588 ANVPAGGVSMFDNT
+1588 ASVPTGGTSMFDGTN
-1602 TCNFMVASSLRATY
+1602 CKFMVSSNLRATY
-1616 LSAAYWSSYTQSR
+1616 LSTAYWNSYTQSR
-1629 FYSMDVTGAT
+1629 FCSMDVTGAT
-1639 IELEPG
+1639 VTLTPDPT
-1645 EGGYYDYQGPHPN
+1645 GYYDYQGPRPN
-1658 SNQPITPAVTVTYAG
+1658 SGHPITPAVTVTYAG
-1673 LTLTKDEDYTV
+1673 LTLEKDVDYTV
-1684 AYTNNDAV
+1684 VYTNNDAV

-1714 FTITRKVVFS
+1714 FTITRKVVLTPIGNHFH
-1724 PVSNQRYATYYPS
+1724 ATYYPS
-1737 ENLNSPNGTSEPHA
+1737 ENLNSPNGTSEPYA
-1751 YTITNVKWSN
+1751 YTITSVDWSN
-1761 RTVQTSSE
+1761 RIVNASSK
-1769 LSYLPENTPILF
+1769 LSYLPANTPILF
-1781 ECTAYTSYT
+1781 YCSNPNSYN
-1790 TFHLTAYTGAT
+1790 TFHLTAYTGTT

-1821 NELLTKN
+1821 NELLTEN
-1828 DASAIYMLNAN
+1828 GASAIYMLNAN

-1887 IKIDDLETNDAPS
+1887 IKIDDLETNNAPS

-1910 RRLQGK
+1910 HRLQGK
-1916 PTVKGIYIHNGRK
+1916 PTQKGIYIHNGRK
-1929 VVVK
+1929 VIIK

>member
-1 MNTQKRL
+1 MFTRMNTQKRL
-8 NMNIGYYT
+8 NMNIGNYT
-16 KTLRDDLRKGLLIT
+16 KTLCDDLRKSLLIT

-50 TEVRTLEEL
+50 TEVRTLAEL
-59 QAALQTGGYIQ
+59 QAALDAGGHIQ
-70 FQSNISFNTE
+70 FQSDIKFNAV
-80 ISVNHD
+80 ISVNKD
-86 ATIDLNNYALIR
+86 ATIDLNNHTLSR
-98 TKIGWADNAYY
+98 DHNGFEMWGYY
-109 SYTYGYIKIGTTS
+109 YYTTFYIKIGTETS
-122 PSEVSLSIV
+122 HDISLSIV
-131 DNSNAKQGKINGASD
+131 DNSQAKQGKIDGAYND
-146 DDIRYSTYNRAT
+146 KTYYSSSNHDT
-158 TLPLIENN
+158 TLPLIENY

-178 HLIDNAGYA
+178 HQIDNANYA

-224 SSCSNYGIYN
+224 SSCSNYGVYN
-234 ETDATLNLKG
+234 ETSATLNLKG
-244 DPTITNNTNN
+244 NPTITSNT
-254 SGSNVYLASNTVIN
+254 GSNVYLASNTVIN

-280 ITMADLETYPEKIF
+280 ITMADLETTPEKTF

-306 FVSDKPSNIGVFDNS
+306 FVSDKPSNIGVFDDGGN
-321 SEAKLQTWWNWL
+321 AKLQTWWKWL
-333 QVQMTINEANIEID
+333 QVQMTINEANIEIGRD
-347 KNIQPYTSDAGG
+347 IQPYTSDAGC
-359 LEVPSGKTVTLDLNG
+359 LEVPSGKTVKLDLKG
-374 TIDRKLTTATANG
+374 YTIDRKLTTATANG

-397 IKNNAGT
+397 IKNTAGT
-404 GVIKGGYAQDAGG
+404 GIIKGGNAQNAGG
-417 GIYNEGIL
+417 GIYNGGTL

-434 NKANSGYGGGIYNS
+434 NKANSGYGGGIYNI
-448 GTGVL
+448 GTL
-453 TVTGGTI
+453 NISGGTI

-560 NIYLTATRTITIDG
+560 NIYLAGTRTITIDG

-586 ANRGVFTSGLNW
+586 ANRGVFTSGLGW
-598 DGSTSAKFSSE
+598 DGSTPAKFSSE
-609 ESLVDVYSDA
+609 ESLVDVYSA
-619 GEAKLQTHWGHLQE
+619 GGEAKLQTHWGHLQE
-633 MMREGGPITLARNY
+633 LMSQDNPITLDRNY

-682 IPDGYVIKVENGGS
+682 IPDGYVIKVESGGS

-742 NTGALTISGGNVQ
+742 NTSALTISGGNVQ

-764 GGIYHAGTSLTIS
+764 GGIYNTGALTIS
-777 NGNVQSN
+777 GGNVQSN
-784 TASAGNGGGIYNDEA
+784 TASAGNGGGIYNDGA
-799 GLTVSDG
+799 DLTVSGG

-908 TINMSGNP
+908 TINMSGSPN
-916 TVTSNSVSNA
+916 VTNNTVSNA

-954 DTYGEFTS
+954 DTYGVFTS

-969 DYQNFSADAS
+969 DYQDFSADAS
-979 TSVWRKETPST
+979 GYVWLKQTT
-990 QEAQLIS
+990 TGIEAQLIS

-1005 IDLAGTTATTISLE
+1005 IDQAGTTETTISLE
-1019 NKTYEAQSTGT
+1019 NKTYEAQSTVA

-1035 LHIAST
+1035 LHIASG

-1132 SGGTITS
+1132 SGGTIQNNT
-1139 NAATAH
+1139 ATAH

-1151 NNTTANSFNLQ
+1151 NNTTAGSFNVQ
-1162 GIPSIAN
+1162 GTPSITN
-1169 NTVNNAANNVYL
+1169 NIVSSAANNVYL
-1181 ETDNIITI
+1181 ETSNIITI

-1221 NGNGDASH
+1221 NTKGDASH

-1295 VSLTYSGG
+1295 VSLAYSGG

-1322 TFTMPASDVTI
+1322 TFTMPESNVTI

-1352 EKMKYYINNGWLTFV
+1352 EKMKYYNDNGTLTFI
-1367 TENDENCQMGTT
+1367 TENNDDCEMGTSI
-1379 RPWSNKSYTALSISN
+1379 PWTGLNYTALSISN

-1433 SVDIPSTVTDIGTF
+1433 SIQIPSTVTDIGTF

-1458 IVDGGNAYYSSS
+1458 NVDGGNANYSSS
-1470 NDVLYKK
+1470 NGVLYNKVT
-1477 EDSTPRQLICYPAGN
+1477 STPTQLICYPAGK
-1492 TTPDTYQ
+1492 TTPDTYE
-1499 LPSTITSIADGA
+1499 LPSSITSVAYGA
-1511 FAYNTSLQTITVEA
+1511 FAYNTSLKTITVET
-1525 GNENFQAID
+1525 GNNNFQAID
-1534 GVLFMGATGAPTQ
+1534 GVLFMGSTGDPTQ

-1557 KTYTIP
+1557 TTYTIP

-1577 STLTHIYLHHT
+1577 SYLTHVYLHHT
-1588 ANVPAGGVSMFDNT
+1588 ADVPAGGDSMFDGTN
-1602 TCNFMVASSLRATY
+1602 CNFMVASSLRAKY
-1616 LSAAYWSSYTQSR
+1616 LSANHWEYYSANR

-1639 IELEPG
+1639 ITLASG
-1645 EGGYYDYQGPHPN
+1645 DGGYYDYQGPTPN
-1658 SNQPITPAVTVTYAG
+1658 SGHPITPEVTVTYAG
-1673 LTLTKDEDYTV
+1673 LTLTKDVDYTV

-1700 GAGIYDNTLTKSVN
+1700 GAGIYDNTTKSHD
-1714 FTITRKVVFS
+1714 FTITRKVVLT

-1751 YTITNVKWSN
+1751 YTITNVNWSN

-1769 LSYLPENTPILF
+1769 LSYLPKNTPILF

-1790 TFHLTAYTGAT
+1790 TFHLTAYTGET

-1815 DTPKAL
+1815 DMPKAL
-1821 NELLTKN
+1821 NELLTEN
-1828 DASAIYMLNAN
+1828 SASSIYILNAN

-1887 IKIDDLETNDAPS
+1887 IKIDDLETNNAPS

-1910 RRLQGK
+1910 HRLQGK